1 MIRPLAALIALT
13 RAGHSYDTNS
23 EFIEN
28 LPHSAL
34 GWVDEESGAL
44 LDDTRYWSHFYKR
57 DGAST
62 VSFTRSN
69 GEYVV
74 FSIQ

>member
-1 MIRPLAALIALT
+1 MIRPLAALIALS
-13 RAGHSYDTNS
+13 RASWYNTNS
-23 EFIEN
+23 RFIEN

-44 LDDTRYWSHFYKR
+44 DDDTRYWSHFYKR
-57 DGAST
+57 NGAST
-62 VSFTRSN
+62 VSFTRTN

-74 FSIQ
+74 FSIK